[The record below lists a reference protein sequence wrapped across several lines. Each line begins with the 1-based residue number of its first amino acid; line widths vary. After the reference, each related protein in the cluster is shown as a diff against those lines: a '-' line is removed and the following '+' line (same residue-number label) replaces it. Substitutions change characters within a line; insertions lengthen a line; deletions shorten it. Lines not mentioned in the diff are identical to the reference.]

1 MNRKQ
6 TEIMKKS
13 AFTVTKWIG
22 SITSVVFHTLLFIV
36 SFALPYF
43 GIIPFERMLLVLTT
57 IVSLEAIYLS
67 IFIQMSINLN
77 NQSIEILQED
87 VDEIGENI
95 EEIQEEINEDNEDD
109 DNSKKELLEELT
121 ILSKK
126 IGGLSPTARQII
138 INRINEI
145 KKK

>member
-6 TEIMKKS
+6 TNIVRRS
-13 AFTVTKWIG
+13 ASIITKWIG
-22 SITSVVFHTLLFIV
+22 SVASVIVHTLLFIV
-36 SFALPYF
+36 SFMLSYT
-43 GIIPFERMLLVLTT
+43 GMVPFERMLLVLTT

-77 NQSIEILQED
+77 NENIEILQED
-87 VDEIGENI
+87 VEEIGESL
-95 EEIQEEINEDNEDD
+95 EEIQEEFWDETDD
-109 DNSKKELLEELT
+109 DKKELVEELT
-121 ILSKK
+121 VLSKK
-126 IGGLSPTARQII
+126 VGSLSPKARQII

>member
-1 MNRKQ
+1 MNRTQ

-13 AFTVTKWIG
+13 AFTITKWIG
-22 SITSVVFHTLLFIV
+22 SAASVIFHTLLFII

-43 GIIPFERMLLVLTT
+43 GIVPFERMLLVLTT

-67 IFIQMSINLN
+67 IFIQMSINLSHE
-77 NQSIEILQED
+77 SIETLQED

-95 EEIQEEINEDNEDD
+95 EDIQEEIIEDEDPD
-109 DNSKKELLEELT
+109 EANKELIEELT
-121 ILSKK
+121 TLSKK
-126 IGGLSPTARQII
+126 MGSLSPKARQII